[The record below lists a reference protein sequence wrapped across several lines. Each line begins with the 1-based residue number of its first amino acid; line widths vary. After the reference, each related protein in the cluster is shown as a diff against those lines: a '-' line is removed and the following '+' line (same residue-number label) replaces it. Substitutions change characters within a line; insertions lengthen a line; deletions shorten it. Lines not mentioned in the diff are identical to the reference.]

1 MSFYQGRLTI
11 PKMSRLD
18 EEQKKVEQEL
28 VSIVENREEADKAYN
43 KIRGSLN
50 GKVLCVDL
58 ARYLSPAYRSNK
70 PRSRHIWTPATF
82 NPAMVYIVDRLDR
95 EIRNSRK
102 NSPLLLIL
110 TGGPGSGK
118 TTCVKLDKIEEAD
131 LIFDG
136 TMTRFEADQKLIDQT
151 LLFGWRVELYFVHR
165 PYHDMVLS
173 MLQRTQLTGRYV
185 GLGKGKDMS
194 RMHVESLICFEQAF
208 YNFRERRNIE
218 FYVVEPKSSGEA
230 VYLDVKEFLSRPRPT
245 VKSLLTT
252 EEKAMAE
259 FIRSGGDE
267 RVVELCQKGT
277 RLQTTLEKREHNHLY
292 WNKCNL

>member
-18 EEQKKVEQEL
+18 EEQRKVEEEL
-28 VSIVENREEADKAYN
+28 VSIVENREEADKAYD

-58 ARYLSPAYRSNK
+58 ARYLSPAYRK
-70 PRSRHIWTPATF
+70 SRHVWTPATF

-102 NSPLLLIL
+102 KSPLLLIL
-110 TGGPGSGK
+110 AGGPGSGK
-118 TTCVKLDKIEEAD
+118 TTCINKILLDKIEEAD

-136 TMTRFEADQKLIDQT
+136 TMTRFEADQKLIDQA
-151 LLFGWRVELYFVHR
+151 LLSGWRVELYFVYR
-165 PYHDMVLS
+165 LYHDVVLS

-208 YNFRERRNIE
+208 YNFCERRNIE
-218 FYVVEPKSSGEA
+218 FYVIEPKSSGEGI
-230 VYLDVKEFLSRPRPT
+230 YLDVKEFLSRPRPT
-245 VKSLLTT
+245 VKSLLTI
-252 EEKAMAE
+252 EEKAIAE